1 VAKKASGVVQPV
13 LSAKTDK
20 TAKAAA
26 RAQDA
31 AKAGAQAAPPP
42 PRRLTKSAAHA
53 LAVQALREH
62 DAIVAAQQK
71 EAEDTLLPK
80 STKPLLAPSATS
92 PAAGGNAPKAGKA
105 SAVTAAHPELEQK
118 LRAQLEKWPY
128 VP

>member
-1 VAKKASGVVQPV
+1 MAKKASSVVQPV

-42 PRRLTKSAAHA
+42 PRPLTKSAAHA

-71 EAEDTLLPK
+71 KAEDTLLPK

-105 SAVTAAHPELEQK
+105 SAVTAAHPDL
-118 LRAQLEKWPY
+118 
-128 VP
+128 